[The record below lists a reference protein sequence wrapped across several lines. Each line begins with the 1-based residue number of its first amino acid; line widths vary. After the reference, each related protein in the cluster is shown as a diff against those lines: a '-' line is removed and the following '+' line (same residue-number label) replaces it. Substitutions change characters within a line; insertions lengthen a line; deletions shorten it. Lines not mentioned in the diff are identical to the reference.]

1 MQNNTKYPRL
11 RFDISYLPLV
21 IGAVLTVA
29 VIYVIY
35 NQSQAILKDRLK
47 ERVDAIVSTA
57 ALQFDGDDIEK
68 IINDEQKIETILTPI
83 ESGATIKFD
92 QKEIENEILSNP
104 VITGNPILPVTK
116 KMKAIR
122 DANTNIRYIYI
133 WRKTDNENI
142 LKFVTDADTLI
153 PVDWDKNGKIDDIE
167 YPPMPGEDYD
177 ISDIPL
183 VKNEAF
189 DHSVVQDDFIVDK
202 WGTFL
207 SGFAPIRDRN
217 DKVVAIIGMDI
228 QIDDFFK
235 VIRATLLPFILLAVM
250 LLLLLSFQT
259 LTIVRIWKN
268 RVDLVKDLDRQK
280 DELLSI
286 VSHQL
291 AAPIT
296 AIKWYLE
303 LLQDDTTGSEKT
315 EYFGTMQG
323 ITANLS
329 DLVSMLLDVSRI
341 QLGKMK
347 PDKKEIALAE
357 FFNPILQVVIPKAKE
372 SGVKFEHNVTADLPK
387 AMIDKRLTR
396 MTIEN
401 LLTNAIKYTPKDGTV
416 KLNLEF
422 KNDEMLCT
430 VSDTGFGI
438 PLAEQSKIFGKLYRA
453 SNVRNTVDGNGF
465 GLYVAKGAIESQ
477 GGKLWFES
485 TEGKG
490 TTFYATLPLK

>member
-1 MQNNTKYPRL
+1 MKIKKFNIDRL
-11 RFDISYLPLV
+11 SV
-21 IGAVLTVA
+21 IGGGIVV
-29 VIYVIY
+29 
-35 NQSQAILKDRLK
+35 S
-47 ERVDAIVSTA
+47 AIVITAVVSLLLYQSTVSLLTENLRQRLLSITITQA
-57 ALQFDGDDIEK
+57 ANLNADEVWALQTEDDWK
-68 IINDEQKIETILTPI
+68 KPAWK
-83 ESGATIKFD
+83 S
-92 QKEIENEILSNP
+92 
-104 VITGNPILPVTK
+104 VVTRMK
-116 KMKAIR
+116 KAK
-122 DANTNIRYIYI
+122 DSNTNIVFMYIF
-133 WRKTDNENI
+133 RKSKDDPKKMVFVSDAESLNPYANIDNDSSND
-142 LKFVTDADTLI
+142 VDANHD
-153 PVDWDKNGKIDDIE
+153 GKIEPNGADQLQWPGQE
-167 YPPMPGEDYD
+167 YPDPPEETFEAYNGPLTSADLYSDSFGKVLTGYAPIKDGSGRIVAILATD
-177 ISDIPL
+177 IR
-183 VKNEAF
+183 A
-189 DHSVVQDDFIVDK
+189 DDFLTI
-202 WGTFL
+202 TT
-207 SGFAPIRDRN
+207 
-217 DKVVAIIGMDI
+217 
-228 QIDDFFK
+228 Q
-235 VIRATLLPFILLAVM
+235 TLYPFILFILFLVLVIAILAFA
-250 LLLLLSFQT
+250 L
-259 LTIVRIWKN
+259 IRIWNSRLK
-268 RVDLVKDLDRQK
+268 VLAELDRQK

-357 FFNPILQVVIPKAKE
+357 FFNPILQVVIPKAQE

-401 LLTNAIKYTPKDGTV
+401 LLTNAIKYTSKDGTV